1 MSAIQVDFNGAL
13 LTNYLSQVLHRVKN
27 TRPILHDIGELLTE
41 TTKRRFSTST
51 GPDGRKWAPNKPSTL
66 EQYMLRISG
75 AYARDGRRLGN
86 LKGYY
91 DKSGRAT
98 KKTAN
103 RLAAKKPLIGESKT
117 LSTTIFYQVTPGA
130 VRIGS
135 PMVYSAIQQY
145 GGSRNQH
152 PNLWGDIPARPF
164 LGISR
169 ADRESILAIVAG
181 YLS

>member
-1 MSAIQVDFNGAL
+1 MSAIKIDFNAAV
-13 LTNYLSQVLHRVKN
+13 LTNYLSQVLAQVKD
-27 TRPILHDIGELLTE
+27 TQPILHDIGELLTE

-51 GPDGRKWAPNKPSTL
+51 GPDGRKWAQNKPSTV

-103 RLAAKKPLIGESKT
+103 RLAAKKPLIGESKSM
-117 LSTTIFYQVTPGA
+117 STTIFYQVSPGA

-135 PMVYSAIQQY
+135 PMVYSAMQQF
-145 GGSRNQH
+145 GGSRGKF

-164 LGISR
+164 LGLSR
-169 ADRESILAIVAG
+169 TDRESVLAIVNG
-181 YLS
+181 YLR